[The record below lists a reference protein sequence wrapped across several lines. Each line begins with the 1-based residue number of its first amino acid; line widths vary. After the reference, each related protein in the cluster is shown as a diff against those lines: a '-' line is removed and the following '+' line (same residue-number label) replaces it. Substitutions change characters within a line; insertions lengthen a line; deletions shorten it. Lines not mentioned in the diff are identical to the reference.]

1 MSDLKAARLGKLTK
15 EFNLGLQT
23 MVDYLKKKGIVVEA
37 NPNTKVSPEAFELLQ
52 KEFGSDKSQKKD
64 LGQLL
69 VRPAKG
75 TQVTVS
81 INDIHPK
88 DESAEVEDDQDEVL
102 IKDLNI
108 GRPAHE
114 TTEVPRKKIEEP
126 KILGKVDLGALER
139 KPKAAE
145 VKKEEPAPEPP
156 VVESK
161 EVKTGKGKAKKEEPV
176 AKEIIPEEKPKKKGA
191 VKEAEKA
198 AAKKASSE
206 ELQ

>member
-37 NPNTKVSPEAFELLQ
+37 NPNTKVSPEVLELLQ

-75 TQVTVS
+75 TQVSVS
-81 INDIHPK
+81 INDIHPR
-88 DESAEVEDDQDEVL
+88 DENADVDEDQDEVL

-108 GRPAHE
+108 KTPAHE
-114 TTEVPRKKIEEP
+114 PAEVPRKKIDEP
-126 KILGKVDLGALER
+126 KVLGKVDLGALER
-139 KPKAAE
+139 KRRKGKQACQ
-145 VKKEEPAPEPP
+145 KEEGG
-156 VVESK
+156 SSG
-161 EVKTGKGKAKKEEPV
+161 KTCC
-176 AKEIIPEEKPKKKGA
+176 
-191 VKEAEKA
+191 
-198 AAKKASSE
+198 
-206 ELQ
+206 